1 MADNNIQQVD
11 SDDGLL
17 FFHTHSLW
25 EVLNAVEKFYECK
38 IYGVLELQ
46 EVEEHISMY
55 DGDYSSN
62 SKQDILE
69 AMDYAYNKVDSS
81 NDGYEQYLEAIM
93 IYLDEINKETANRQ
107 GGTDAS

>member
-38 IYGVLELQ
+38 IYGVLDLQ
-46 EVEEHISMY
+46 EVEEHLKLY
-55 DGDYSSN
+55 DEKYSST
-62 SKQDILE
+62 SKQMILE
-69 AMDYAYNKVDSS
+69 GIEYAYNKVESCWE
-81 NDGYEQYLEAIM
+81 YEIYLEKVQEYI
-93 IYLDEINKETANRQ
+93 DTHTALAED
-107 GGTDAS
+107 DAYE